1 MADKGNNLKVWRDAV
16 SAGKDCLS
24 PEALQLVLE
33 EESPNSPAARH
44 VAGCPHCQAE
54 LAMMRSFESSAPL
67 DNEGAAVA
75 WIAAQLQ
82 RAQGMPASPTVALPW
97 WRSLFKLPYLVA
109 TAALVLVLGLGFS
122 IYISD
127 RQDHSVLTA
136 GNQQHQIMRSGSV
149 RLTAPSGELDQIPQ
163 EFHWEAFPG
172 ATSYSIQLLEVDG
185 SVLWSG
191 QAEQNVLKVGPE
203 LRNKIQPG
211 KRLLWKVAALDSAG
225 KLVAAS
231 SQEQFRVKV
240 KGNPHN

>member
-1 MADKGNNLKVWRDAV
+1 
-16 SAGKDCLS
+16 
-24 PEALQLVLE
+24 
-33 EESPNSPAARH
+33 
-44 VAGCPHCQAE
+44 
-54 LAMMRSFESSAPL
+54 MMRSFESSAPL